1 MHLVEIFLVVWLQ
14 HLIVFS
20 INPRIPPRVRFVPE
34 TQRVQIDAGIQ
45 SISNEMYDECFNPTS
60 PSMPESDRTSD
71 DLNST
76 ASSGFDYLPR
86 GPAQSLGLKCTNPDQ
101 LAIVGSC
108 YF

>member
-20 INPRIPPRVRFVPE
+20 INPRIPPRVRFVRE